1 MSKKATKKTAK
12 KKPVENKPAAPATP
26 KTLDELLK
34 AENPYEQAVADNI
47 RGRHDENLEAA
58 IVANQRSIQDCL
70 SYVAGMAKQ
79 KANGASCVVMSADD
93 VFGLAV
99 HWFLDGN
106 TPIETDAG
114 APVDPAA
121 QPVKATPPPAPKKP
135 KAKKAKKA
143 KSKKEESK
151 TEKEDK
157 KQKPDDQL
165 FFGFWEEAKT
175 EKEDKKQ

>member
-1 MSKKATKKTAK
+1 MSAKKATKKEA
-12 KKPVENKPAAPATP
+12 KPAAPATP

-79 KANGASCVVMSADD
+79 KAKGASCVVMSADD

-114 APVDPAA
+114 APVDPAT
-121 QPVKATPPPAPKKP
+121 QPVKATPQPAPKKHKAEKP
-135 KAKKAKKA
+135 KAKKAKAKKA
-143 KSKKEESK
+143 KAK